1 MTLKDTCRFTL
12 AIGAIVALSLTL
24 AGCGKKADPTSP
36 DENVQYPRQYPRP
49 MK

>member
-1 MTLKDTCRFTL
+1 MRLKNACRLTL
-12 AIGAIVALSLTL
+12 AFSAVIALSLSL

-49 MK
+49 M